1 MPSTPKKP
9 LEYADIRQA
18 EDGGVMIAVDYAGLI
33 EDQPVVIKK
42 FKDSI
47 HILQNSR
54 LRVTFK
60 LPLKK
65 LYDDINAE
73 NEVLVVQVDDDSNLQ
88 IFDNL
93 IFK

>member
-1 MPSTPKKP
+1 MTVAPKKP

-18 EDGGVMIAVDYAGLI
+18 EDGGVMIAVDYAGLV
-33 EDQPVVIKK
+33 EDQPLVLKK
-42 FKDSI
+42 FNDSI

-65 LYDDINAE
+65 LFDDINSE
-73 NEVLVVQVDDDSNLQ
+73 NEVLVVQVDEANNLQ